1 MACERDLLNEE
12 FYKPMIYLKSGD
24 NNIFPYPHQLN
35 DSVTTGFMTV
45 GSGGSMPLR
54 NDVFVTIERDDEILE
69 KYNYRFYGNE
79 LNKYAKVIPDERFVI
94 PSFDLVIKA
103 GDVTATT
110 FFPIEIDVNGLSPD
124 TTYMLAVRI
133 KSAEGVEINE
143 DKDYVMYKVELEN
156 AYSSMSSRMYKLKGI
171 KTENEIMSNIT
182 TNKTLLPISKNQ
194 VRLFPE
200 NIATSTDLKKIE
212 DQAILLVVNEDNSVR
227 VKPYKNIE
235 IEQLDDCVYDHEEKM
250 FIINYKYRMPGSSK
264 WITVMEMLT
273 RVE

>member
-1 MACERDLLNEE
+1 
-12 FYKPMIYLKSGD
+12 MIYLKSGE

-35 DSVTTGFMTV
+35 DSVTTGYMTV

-54 NDVFVTIERDDEILE
+54 NDVLVTIETDFEILDH
-69 KYNYRFYGNE
+69 YNYRFFGNE
-79 LNKYAKVIPDERFVI
+79 TDKFAKLIPDDRLVI
-94 PSFDLVIKA
+94 PSFDVVIRA
-103 GDVTATT
+103 GDVAATT

-124 TTYMLAVRI
+124 TTYMFPVRI
-133 KSAEGVEINE
+133 ESAENYEINT
-143 DKDYVMYKVELEN
+143 DKDYVMYKIELEN

-182 TNKTLLPISKNQ
+182 TNKTLLPISRNQ

-200 NIATSTDLKKIE
+200 NIATSTELQKIK

-235 IEQLDDCVYDHEEKM
+235 IEQLDDCEYDPEEKI
-250 FIINYKYRMPGSSK
+250 FTINYKYRMPGSSK